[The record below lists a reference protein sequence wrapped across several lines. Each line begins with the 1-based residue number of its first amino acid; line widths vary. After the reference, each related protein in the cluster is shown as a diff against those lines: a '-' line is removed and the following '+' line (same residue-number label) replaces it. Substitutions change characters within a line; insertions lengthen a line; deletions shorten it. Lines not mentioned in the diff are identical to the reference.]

1 MRERCNRKYHFQF
14 WTNTLRKLWGGD
26 PVVNTS
32 YFIFDKYNFHFD
44 KCIFHLEV
52 VRVEFHSWE
61 SCNRHLVGGH
71 PPWPPTREALT
82 PQFGILSRTLGSL
95 YNMIR
100 IYEEMQK
107 YKNIQIHKYIYHLGS
122 SLARG
127 KRVPRHRY
135 LHWIQGYVEMPKYTN
150 TGRMHNLGFLSP
162 LQL

>member
-1 MRERCNRKYHFQF
+1 MNRLEFGISNRAALVPLERKRCNHKYHFQF

-82 PQFGILSRTLGSL
+82 PQFGILSRTPGSL
-95 YNMIR
+95 YNMNR
-100 IYEEMQK
+100 IYEEMHK
-107 YKNIQIHKYIYHLGS
+107 YKNIQIHKYIYHLAETVTLQFG
-122 SLARG
+122 
-127 KRVPRHRY
+127 
-135 LHWIQGYVEMPKYTN
+135 I
-150 TGRMHNLGFLSP
+150 LSGP
-162 LQL
+162 GQEGP